1 MTPRLAILSGARAG
15 ATEPL
20 TGPVA
25 SIGRHGTCHVRL
37 DPDRDAEVANRHA
50 VVQRKDAVWVVR
62 DLGSAQ
68 GTYLNGQRLD
78 AEQPLNDGD
87 VIRLGAAGPELQFLL
102 SDRAPVAAP
111 SAEPAPEQ
119 PRKPL
124 VSPEEMAR
132 LLAAEEAGRLAR
144 EMAAVARRQ
153 QLIRVAAGAVLVAA
167 LVTAGA
173 FAWRRAA
180 VRKAEIEASQGEMA
194 RADSM
199 LSSVASLVA
208 REPAM
213 RVALDSARRAARQVR
228 GELDAAGHDVARIQ
242 PLMVRLD
249 SIVARERA
257 IGAAASFNARGVTA
271 ASAGAIALVSA
282 TYPDGS
288 TVTSTA
294 FAVRR
299 DGTGAVLLTTKGV
312 ALNGIS
318 EAPTTITVRFPGVA
332 EALPASVLATHDT
345 EDLALLRVR
354 RRGGLPVVQGLGW
367 RDPLATQGDPVAL
380 LGYPPSTTPP
390 EGSGASVPSAAVSAT
405 TGTVSR
411 LGKDFIM
418 VDAWGAV
425 IGAGTPVI
433 DQEGLVVGV
442 TSAAPPA
449 ERGRLYDVVPVV
461 YALELLD
468 RLQ

>member
-20 TGPVA
+20 SGPVA
-25 SIGRHGTCHVRL
+25 SLGRHPTCHVRL
-37 DPDRDAEVANRHA
+37 DPDRDTEVANRHA

-68 GTYLNGQRLD
+68 GTYLNGTRLE
-78 AEQPLNDGD
+78 AEHPLNDGD

-111 SAEPAPEQ
+111 SAEPALAQ

-144 EMAAVARRQ
+144 EMAAVARKQ
-153 QLIRVAAGAVLVAA
+153 QLIRVIAGAVLVAVV
-167 LVTAGA
+167 VTAVA

-180 VRKAEIEASQGEMA
+180 VRKAEARLSEAEIA
-194 RADSM
+194 RADSLM
-199 LSSVASLVA
+199 TSVASLA
-208 REPAM
+208 ASEPAM
-213 RVALDSARRAARQVR
+213 RTALDSARRSARQVR
-228 GELDAAGHDVARIQ
+228 SELDAAGHHLTAIR
-242 PLMVRLD
+242 PLMARLD
-249 SIVARERA
+249 SVVARERE
-257 IGAAASFNARGVTA
+257 IGAAAAFNARA
-271 ASAGAIALVSA
+271 AAAPSAAAIALVTATYADGSSA
-282 TYPDGS
+282 TS
-288 TVTSTA
+288 TGI
-294 FAVRR
+294 AVRR

-312 ALNGIS
+312 AVNVNG
-318 EAPTTITVRFPGVA
+318 EAPTALTVRFPGVA
-332 EALPASVLATHDT
+332 EALPVSVLATHDT

-354 RRGGLPVVQGLGW
+354 RRGGLPIVQGLGW
-367 RDPLATQGDPVAL
+367 KDPLAAKGDPVAL
-380 LGYPPSTTPP
+380 MGYPPASTSPDGGGAASGPSLSAST
-390 EGSGASVPSAAVSAT
+390 GS
-405 TGTVSR
+405 VSR
-411 LGKDFIM
+411 LGRDFIM
-418 VDAWGAV
+418 VDAWGAS
-425 IGAGTPVI
+425 IGAGTPVM
-433 DQEGLVVGV
+433 DREGLVVGI
-442 TSAAPPA
+442 TSTAPPA